1 MQTHYP
7 NLTRESKLPS
17 LLFQLCFEKNL
28 AQWVSDRRFLLRIM
42 SVYFCTP
49 KKNVI
54 GRRLC
59 DFSSHLNTN
68 GFYCGS
74 YWFIWLHYFS
84 YADKHKHMSVP
95 GRGLPTLWLLV
106 VWYAGGSRSLFLYP
120 PCIFLRHL
128 SLDSYDWKLQGDDCP
143 SLCFPPHKDIT
154 DSQVHMVMESA
165 IPGQP
170 FTQSPRE
177 TQTIADC
184 SMRVKYLLDL
194 VQAFS
199 AFPCIII
206 YVLSKSL
213 ICLHKLV

>member
-106 VWYAGGSRSLFLYP
+106 VWYAGGSRSLFLLP
-120 PCIFLRHL
+120 PLYFPETFVARFVRLKTTWWWL
-128 SLDSYDWKLQGDDCP
+128 SF
-143 SLCFPPHKDIT
+143 SLFPP
-154 DSQVHMVMESA
+154 SQRHHRFTGPHGNGERYPWATVHPESQRN
-165 IPGQP
+165 PDHCCLLN
-170 FTQSPRE
+170 TV
-177 TQTIADC
+177 
-184 SMRVKYLLDL
+184 RVKYLLDL
-194 VQAFS
+194 FRPS
-199 AFPCIII
+199 GPFH
-206 YVLSKSL
+206 VLL
-213 ICLHKLV
+213 LYICFE

>member
-68 GFYCGS
+68 GFNCGS
-74 YWFIWLHYFS
+74 YRFIWLHTF
-84 YADKHKHMSVP
+84 
-95 GRGLPTLWLLV
+95 LTLISTNTCLSLV
-106 VWYAGGSRSLFLYP
+106 GAYRYYDCLCDMQEDPDHSFFYP

-128 SLDSYDWKLQGDDCP
+128 SLDSYDWKLHGDDCP

-154 DSQVHMVMESA
+154 DSQVHMAMESA

-170 FTQSPRE
+170 CTQSPRE

-194 VQAFS
+194 VQAFR